1 MRDDIKNGNEVL
13 IQEFRDFAKNMAENN
28 TKAFIEALNNMMQDF
43 NNKLKEQFGE
53 NFKKLNDAVEK
64 LLVWQEHYK
73 ETIETVTDNQKQ
85 IFDGIEVAKESLK
98 KIEESSKGM
107 TVCAEKMGELIVTAT
122 TFNTK
127 LEELLKELKLIG
139 QEAHDVVPGIQSLVA
154 TASDETKK
162 LTDANIEAM
171 KKSIESS
178 MGTLNEATSQSLEYV
193 EGVSKQYEKTY
204 QEVFNQLDELTVK
217 LQENSESELNNSNIA
232 LDSLNKQADAM
243 IDALRDISTN
253 MTEISRKHRN
263 DLDAEAQATHEAI
276 KKAAEKLGTS
286 ALGVTTDISNRLNE
300 MMQTNNE
307 NLKKSSENLSHDL
320 DNKITESLN
329 SLGHAMAQITKKFA
343 EDYGPLADK
352 LREVVRLAEQ
362 NKNRR

>member
-1 MRDDIKNGNEVL
+1 
-13 IQEFRDFAKNMAENN
+13 
-28 TKAFIEALNNMMQDF
+28 
-43 NNKLKEQFGE
+43 
-53 NFKKLNDAVEK
+53 
-64 LLVWQEHYK
+64 
-73 ETIETVTDNQKQ
+73 
-85 IFDGIEVAKESLK
+85 
-98 KIEESSKGM
+98 
-107 TVCAEKMGELIVTAT
+107 
-122 TFNTK
+122 
-127 LEELLKELKLIG
+127 
-139 QEAHDVVPGIQSLVA
+139 
-154 TASDETKK
+154 
-162 LTDANIEAM
+162 
-171 KKSIESS
+171 
-178 MGTLNEATSQSLEYV
+178 
-193 EGVSKQYEKTY
+193 
-204 QEVFNQLDELTVK
+204 
-217 LQENSESELNNSNIA
+217 
-232 LDSLNKQADAM
+232 M